1 MFDDTTEMAFNS
13 CPRMSPGVDG
23 ELFGAAFSW
32 KLSIRKNLKCKSAM
46 ITCDSW

>member
-1 MFDDTTEMAFNS
+1 MLDDTPETAFNG
-13 CPRMSPGVDG
+13 CLCMSPGVDG
-23 ELFGAAFSW
+23 ELFGAAFSQ